1 MAALA
6 SFKVSWLFPVEEREL
21 LIFKIIVLLYFYVS
35 KTKRRWRCWKMGK
48 IVQSLS
54 QRGSNK
60 PL

>member
-6 SFKVSWLFPVEEREL
+6 SFKVSWLFPVKEREL
-21 LIFKIIVLLYFYVS
+21 LIFKIIILLYLCVKKRSARVLLED
-35 KTKRRWRCWKMGK
+35 GK